1 MHHFFHFYSATR
13 IIRSN
18 CISGDTLDRRE
29 VLKLLS
35 FSSAPFFISG
45 DLLPAL
51 REIHA
56 ALPAVPSLK
65 TLSPHQDATVT
76 AMADLIIPATE
87 TPGAKAVR
95 VNGFIDHI
103 VADWLLDE
111 ERARFLS
118 GLADVD
124 TRAQKLFQ
132 KDFVDSSAGQQAE
145 ILRLLGDDMA
155 AAAAAAVNGARGY
168 RGSLPEPE
176 TNFYFAFRRLVLIG
190 YFTSEAGF
198 TQQLH
203 EEIIPGRFDGC
214 TPANSST
221 AAKGA

>member
-1 MHHFFHFYSATR
+1 
-13 IIRSN
+13 
-18 CISGDTLDRRE
+18 LERRE

-45 DLLPAL
+45 EWLPAF

-65 TLSPHQDATVT
+65 ALNSHQDATAA
-76 AMADLIIPATE
+76 AMADLILPATE

-95 VNGFIDHI
+95 VNAFIDHI
-103 VADWLLDE
+103 VADWLLDD

-118 GLADVD
+118 GLSEVD

-132 KDFVDSSAGQQAE
+132 KDFVDASTTQQTE
-145 ILRLLGDDMA
+145 VLRLLGDEMA
-155 AAAAAAVNGARGY
+155 AAAEAVASGARGY

-176 TNFYFAFRRLVLIG
+176 TNFYFVFRRLVLIG
-190 YFTSEAGF
+190 YFTSQAGF

-214 TPANSST
+214 VRAGSSSG
-221 AAKGA
+221 AKGS